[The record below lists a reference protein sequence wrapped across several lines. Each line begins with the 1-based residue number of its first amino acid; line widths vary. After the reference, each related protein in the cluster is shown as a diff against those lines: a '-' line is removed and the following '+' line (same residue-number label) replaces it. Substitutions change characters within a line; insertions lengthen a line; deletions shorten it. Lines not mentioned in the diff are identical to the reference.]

1 MSTPATPTRDAR
13 KQSSRSGASS
23 ASKHP
28 IVTLGVCAMDK
39 KSRSSAMREIL
50 TRIESFGEFE
60 IVIFGDERVVN
71 EPVENWP
78 KVDALIAF
86 YSNGFPLQKVERYV
100 EMHKPFVVNEPNDQ
114 WTLLDRRLVY
124 KRLQEHDIPVPNHV
138 VVNRN
143 DYVKKGALRKKPK
156 GDEVALPDQPTF
168 EPKNFSQDE
177 EYVEI
182 DGKRIYKPFV
192 EKPANAEDHNIFIY
206 YPHSVGGGYKRLFR
220 KIGNQSS
227 QYYPP
232 PEPTAPGELSYAPVR
247 ETTSFIY
254 EDFMSTNGTD
264 VKVYTVG
271 PNYAH
276 AEARKS
282 PVVDGRVQRD
292 ESGKEVRYPVLLT
305 PEEKEIAR
313 RVCIAFGQRVC
324 GFDLLR
330 AKGRSYVCDVN
341 GWSFVKNS
349 KKYYDDASVCLRA
362 MILKA
367 VAPNHFSTQPA
378 QKAAASASVEEPDI
392 ILDGR

>member
-1 MSTPATPTRDAR
+1 MRHTATPARSIGRATASAAR
-13 KQSSRSGASS
+13 RKAVVMARY
-23 ASKHP
+23 P

-50 TRIESFGEFE
+50 SRIESYGEFE
-60 IVIFGDERVVN
+60 IVIFGDERIVN
-71 EPVENWP
+71 APVETWP
-78 KVDALIAF
+78 KVDALISF
-86 YSNGFPLQKVERYV
+86 YSDGFPLQKVEQYV
-100 EMHKPFVVNEPNDQ
+100 RTHKPFVVNEPNDQ

-143 DYVKKGALRKKPK
+143 EYVKKGNIRRKPK

-168 EPKNFSQDE
+168 EPEDFSQDE

-182 DGKRIYKPFV
+182 GGKRIYKPFV

-232 PEPTAPGELSYAPVR
+232 PDGTETHLSYTPVR

-292 ESGKEVRYPVLLT
+292 ETGKEVRYPILLT

-313 RVCIAFGQRVC
+313 RVCLAFGQNVC

-341 GWSFVKNS
+341 GWSFVKKS
-349 KKYYDDASVCLRA
+349 KKYYDDAAVCLRA

-367 VAPNHFSTQPA
+367 VVPNHFSTRPA
-378 QKAAASASVEEPDI
+378 EKAAASAGVDLSLI
-392 ILDGR
+392 HI